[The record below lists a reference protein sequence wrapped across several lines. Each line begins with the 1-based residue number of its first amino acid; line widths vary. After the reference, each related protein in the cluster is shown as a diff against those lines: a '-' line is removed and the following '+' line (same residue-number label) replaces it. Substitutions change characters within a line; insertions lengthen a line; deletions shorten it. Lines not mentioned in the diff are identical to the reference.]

1 MIGKNYIISD
11 SRNVK
16 KIFQVNAIEEV
27 DCIITSPPYYGI
39 KNYANKENQIGINQS
54 YNEYLKDVSH
64 ILNQCYSIAK
74 SDATL
79 WLVLDSIKTKGY
91 ITTLPFDIA
100 HELKNS
106 KEQTWKFKEIII
118 WDKRKNTPWHSHGR
132 LKNRFE
138 YILFFVKGKRFKFY
152 IDRIRELGE
161 YKKWWKTYPERYNP
175 RGIAPS
181 NIWEIAIPIRGWG
194 QKYQEHYCSF
204 PFSLVERILLL
215 SSDENDLVLDP
226 FAGTGTVLAIS
237 EQMNRRSF
245 GIDINIEYKKL
256 FEEKVITGAKQ
267 YWEKRNKKKEK
278 EKKREEEFKI
288 NNIKLRSIKGAFE
301 IKNILK
307 NLSFYNNENICVL
320 YESNN
325 TFLNST
331 SILYI
336 IGNSNDYNLA
346 NLENNELICDI
357 KTRFKSNYIIR
368 NILLKD
374 FIDKYSD
381 TEFYL
386 YNKKIYHYEK
396 KISTKILYDKSTII
410 NGVISNIKIDI
421 K

>member
-374 FIDKYSD
+374 LLINIQIQNFIYIIKKYI
-381 TEFYL
+381 TM
-386 YNKKIYHYEK
+386 KKRF
-396 KISTKILYDKSTII
+396 LLKSYMI
-410 NGVISNIKIDI
+410 NQQ
-421 K
+421 